1 MEQQKDFD
9 TLNVNEILSEGKKL
23 LNAQDF
29 SVFDNLMF
37 QLSRKYFD
45 SKKIISS
52 DLLRHITTQLIL
64 GGYTDIKE
72 DNIRVSFTIQN
83 DKYMSIDIFLD
94 YKEMNNYYVSCMY
107 DIERCH
113 FRGEYSRADKTKYY
127 TLKELYEKQF

>member
-1 MEQQKDFD
+1 MEQEKDFD

-23 LNAQDF
+23 LNTQDF
-29 SVFDNLMF
+29 SIFDNLMF

-83 DKYMSIDIFLD
+83 DKYMSINIFLD
-94 YKEMNNYYVSCMY
+94 NKTFESYFISCMY
-107 DIERCH
+107 DIERRY
-113 FRGEYSRADKTKYY
+113 FRGEYSRVSKTKYY
-127 TLKELYEKQF
+127 TLTELYDKQF

>member
-1 MEQQKDFD
+1 MEQEKDFD
-9 TLNVNEILSEGKKL
+9 TLNVREILSEGKKL
-23 LNAQDF
+23 LNSQDF

-52 DLLRHITTQLIL
+52 DLLRHITHQLIL

-83 DKYMSIDIFLD
+83 DKYMSINIFLD
-94 YKEMNNYYVSCMY
+94 YKSMNNYFVSCMY
-107 DIERCH
+107 DIERRY
-113 FRGEYSRADKTKYY
+113 FRGEYSRVGKTKYY
-127 TLKELYEKQF
+127 TLTELYEKQF